1 MLVEKWHLQS
11 ERMEQMDSMLV
22 VVYSETGLARDLA
35 RQLHGE
41 HGWPVGEIHDL
52 RSHPE
57 APGLLRPILDTLLHR
72 EAPIAYDGPEPGDF
86 RTVILITPMRAG
98 HVPAAMR
105 VFLTG
110 QREHLRRVAII
121 SILKSE
127 DAVSAV
133 PEVGALLGHAP
144 IHNATFT
151 AAELADGSAAD
162 RVRDFGDFLQPRSTA
177 VQLPETG
184 LSTA

>member
-1 MLVEKWHLQS
+1 
-11 ERMEQMDSMLV
+11 MDSMLV
-22 VVYSETGLARDLA
+22 VVYSETGLARDVA
-35 RQLHGE
+35 RQLNAE

-57 APGLLRPILDTLLHR
+57 TPGVLRPLLDSLLHR
-72 EAPIAYDGPEPGDF
+72 DAPIAYQGPEPGDF
-86 RTVILITPMRAG
+86 RTIVIVTPMLAG

-105 VFLTG
+105 AFLSHH
-110 QREHLRRVAII
+110 REQMRRVAIV

-133 PEVGALLGHAP
+133 PEVAQLLGHAP

-151 AAELADGSAAD
+151 ASELEGEGGAG
-162 RVRDFGDFLQPRSTA
+162 RVRAFGDFLQPRSTA
-177 VQLPETG
+177 VQCSETG
-184 LSTA
+184 LSAA

>member
-1 MLVEKWHLQS
+1 
-11 ERMEQMDSMLV
+11 MEQMDSMLV
-22 VVYSETGLARDLA
+22 VVYSETGLARTVA
-35 RQLHGE
+35 RQLGDE

-57 APGLLRPILDTLLHR
+57 SPGLLRPLLDTLLHR
-72 EAPIAYDGPEPGDF
+72 DAPIAYDGPDPGDF
-86 RTVILITPMRAG
+86 RTVILITPMHAG

-105 VFLTG
+105 VFLTEH
-110 QREHLRRVAII
+110 REHLRRVAIL

-133 PEVGALLGHAP
+133 PEIGALLGHAP
-144 IHNATFT
+144 IHNDTFT
-151 AAELADGSAAD
+151 AAEVAEGSAAA

-184 LSTA
+184 LSAA

>member
-1 MLVEKWHLQS
+1 
-11 ERMEQMDSMLV
+11 MDSMLV
-22 VVYSETGLARDLA
+22 VVYSETGLARGLA
-35 RQLHGE
+35 AQLHEE

-57 APGLLRPILDTLLHR
+57 APGLLRPILDSLLHR
-72 EAPIAYDGPEPGDF
+72 DAPIAYDGPEPGDF

-105 VFLTG
+105 VFLTSHCD
-110 QREHLRRVAII
+110 HLRRVAIV

-133 PEVGALLGHAP
+133 PEIAALLGHAP

-151 AAELADGSAAD
+151 AAELAEGSAVE
-162 RVRDFGDFLQPRSTA
+162 RVRNFGDFLQPRSTA
-177 VQLPETG
+177 VQLPESG
-184 LSTA
+184 LSAA

>member
-1 MLVEKWHLQS
+1 
-11 ERMEQMDSMLV
+11 MDSILV
-22 VVYSETGLARDLA
+22 VVYSETGLARDIA
-35 RQLHGE
+35 RQLHAE

-57 APGLLRPILDTLLHR
+57 NPGLLRPLLDSLLHR
-72 EAPIAYDGPEPGDF
+72 DAPIAYQGPEPGDF
-86 RTVILITPMRAG
+86 RTVVVVTPMLAG

-105 VFLTG
+105 AFLHHH
-110 QREHLRRVAII
+110 REDLRRVAIV

-133 PEVGALLGHAP
+133 PEVAQLLGHAP

-151 AAELADGSAAD
+151 ADELAGAGGQE
-162 RVRDFGDFLQPRSTA
+162 RVREFGDFLQPRSTA
-177 VQLPETG
+177 VQLPATG
-184 LSTA
+184 LSAA

>member
-1 MLVEKWHLQS
+1 
-11 ERMEQMDSMLV
+11 MDSMLV
-22 VVYSETGLARDLA
+22 VVYSETGLARDIA
-35 RQLHGE
+35 RQLSQE

-57 APGLLRPILDTLLHR
+57 TPGLLRPLLDSLLNR
-72 EAPIAYDGPEPGDF
+72 AAPIAYQGPEPGDF
-86 RTVILITPMRAG
+86 RTVVLVTPMLAG

-105 VFLTG
+105 AFLAHH
-110 QREHLRRVAII
+110 REQLRRVAIV
-121 SILKSE
+121 SILKNE

-133 PEVGALLGHAP
+133 PEVAQLLGHAP

-151 AAELADGSAAD
+151 PAELAGAAGAA

-184 LSTA
+184 LSPA

>member
-1 MLVEKWHLQS
+1 
-11 ERMEQMDSMLV
+11 MDSMLV
-22 VVYSETGLARDLA
+22 VVYSETGLARDVA
-35 RQLHGE
+35 QQLNVE

-57 APGLLRPILDTLLHR
+57 TPGVLRPLLDSLLHR
-72 EAPIAYDGPEPGDF
+72 DAPIAYQGPEPGDF
-86 RTVILITPMRAG
+86 RTVVIVTPMLAG

-105 VFLTG
+105 AFLSHH
-110 QREHLRRVAII
+110 REALRRVAIV

-133 PEVGALLGHAP
+133 PEVAQLLGHAP

-151 AAELADGSAAD
+151 AAELEGGAGAE

-177 VQLPETG
+177 VQFSETR
-184 LSTA
+184 LSAA

>member
-1 MLVEKWHLQS
+1 
-11 ERMEQMDSMLV
+11 MDSMLV
-22 VVYSETGLARDLA
+22 VVYSETGLARDVA
-35 RQLHGE
+35 RQLSEE

-57 APGLLRPILDTLLHR
+57 TPGLLRPLLDSLLHR
-72 EAPIAYDGPEPGDF
+72 AAPIAYQGPEPGDF
-86 RTVILITPMRAG
+86 RTVILVTPMLAG

-105 VFLTG
+105 VFLTHH
-110 QREHLRRVAII
+110 REELRRVAIV

-133 PEVGALLGHAP
+133 AEVATLLGHAP

-151 AAELADGSAAD
+151 ADELTGAGKAA

-177 VQLPETG
+177 VQLPEAG
-184 LSTA
+184 LSAA